1 MLKGFLGDETSPI
14 ALPAGALDTAAR
26 GLGVG
31 SDKSGEVNVDIVVY
45 LNQIMGLSDPAT
57 VTILDPK
64 ICIDVKQEVKGVV
77 QLVQKCFLDY
87 GAYGYDRLVNFST
100 TEQSLPAPA
109 YIPELAPQ
117 DGWFEYLAL
126 VPGTEMD
133 PRFWIL
139 QGPIL
144 DAVFDVDPGFTNG
157 NIGGF
162 AQAADDTR
170 AVINFMHNWPV
181 PGDYDTAVPCL
192 ASGDITYDVSISE
205 MSGLQVPVRMVA
217 GTEGREFTVTVNNES
232 SSPDPA
238 TGTVTVTA
246 VDANGISINTFPRVF
261 AFTDLLPGQNASW
274 TELFSVDYKT
284 TITWTATAEAEFD
297 VNPGNDSVTEMTTV
311 TGGGGGRP

>member
-1 MLKGFLGDETSPI
+1 M
-14 ALPAGALDTAAR
+14 
-26 GLGVG
+26 
-31 SDKSGEVNVDIVVY
+31 
-45 LNQIMGLSDPAT
+45 
-57 VTILDPK
+57 
-64 ICIDVKQEVKGVV
+64 
-77 QLVQKCFLDY
+77 
-87 GAYGYDRLVNFST
+87 
-100 TEQSLPAPA
+100 
-109 YIPELAPQ
+109 
-117 DGWFEYLAL
+117 
-126 VPGTEMD
+126 
-133 PRFWIL
+133 
-139 QGPIL
+139 

-246 VDANGISINTFPRVF
+246 VDANGVSINTFPRVF
-261 AFTDLLPGQNASW
+261 VFTDLLPGQNASW
-274 TELFSVDYKT
+274 TGLFSVDFKT